1 MSQALYLNF
10 SDLLASL
17 AQIANPKKVFG
28 YPPTDILKFNDQSY
42 RIQIALAGYDEEDIK
57 ITLIPGGAKNDP
69 ELMYRDCNVLQIE
82 GTPKKPEGITTEGGE
97 ASEVIYIQHNIA
109 RRAFVQ
115 KLALDKHVEV
125 GNVSLKNGMLTIDLK
140 VVIPEDQ
147 KPRQIKIGEQA
158 DQ

>member
-17 AQIANPKKVFG
+17 AQITNPKKVFG
-28 YPPTDILKFNDQSY
+28 YPPTDILKLNDQNY
-42 RIQIALAGYDEEDIK
+42 RIQIALAGYEEDDIN
-57 ITLIPGGAKNDP
+57 ITLIPGGTKNDP
-69 ELMYRDCNVLQIE
+69 QMMYRDCNVLQIE
-82 GTPKKPEGITTEGGE
+82 GTPKKPEGIAAEGE
-97 ASEVIYIQHNIA
+97 DAPEVIYIQRSIA

-125 GNVSLKNGMLTIDLK
+125 GDVSLKNGMLTIDLK

-147 KPRQIKIGEQA
+147 KPRQIKIGE
-158 DQ
+158 